1 MTHLDKGKYYE
12 KHPKNSR
19 VDESL
24 KEAIFAQAKDN
35 NIACKKAEGI
45 AGEKRVAIAEVGK
58 AIDILNINII
68 ECQLGLFGYGD
79 KKKIVQPAKEIAT
92 ELKTKIE
99 QSLRNGKLSCVSAWK
114 IAAELSI
121 PRMRVCAACEAL
133 EIKVKPCQLGAF

>member
-114 IAAELSI
+114 IAAGLSN
-121 PRMRVCAACEAL
+121 PRMRVCAACKAL
-133 EIKVKPCQLGAF
+133 KIKVKPCQLGAF

>member
-12 KHPKNSR
+12 KHPKDSR

-79 KKKIVQPAKEIAT
+79 EKKIVQPAKEIAT

-99 QSLRNGKLSCVSAWK
+99 QSLQNGKLSCVSAWK

>member
-1 MTHLDKGKYYE
+1 
-12 KHPKNSR
+12 
-19 VDESL
+19 
-24 KEAIFAQAKDN
+24 
-35 NIACKKAEGI
+35 
-45 AGEKRVAIAEVGK
+45 
-58 AIDILNINII
+58 II

-133 EIKVKPCQLGAF
+133 KIKVKPCQLGAF

>member
-133 EIKVKPCQLGAF
+133 KIKVKPCQLGAF

>member
-99 QSLRNGKLSCVSAWK
+99 QSLQNGKLSCVSAWK

>member
-12 KHPKNSR
+12 KHPKDSR

-24 KEAIFAQAKDN
+24 KEAILAQTKDN

-79 KKKIVQPAKEIAT
+79 KKKIV
-92 ELKTKIE
+92 
-99 QSLRNGKLSCVSAWK
+99 
-114 IAAELSI
+114 
-121 PRMRVCAACEAL
+121 
-133 EIKVKPCQLGAF
+133 

>member
-133 EIKVKPCQLGAF
+133 KIKVKPCRLGAF